1 MRPRGAAPRWTN
13 LPVVDDFPAKI
24 AGLLE
29 TWTEKIRAMTVDR
42 AAKVLT
48 YMALGLV
55 ALTLVSMALLFV
67 FVGLFRILGE
77 VTHKVCDCTSYM
89 EITYAIIGGLFLLF
103 GALLWSKRIAKEPET
118 GAEQES

>member
-1 MRPRGAAPRWTN
+1 M
-13 LPVVDDFPAKI
+13 DDFPAKI
-24 AGLLE
+24 ADLLE
-29 TWTEKIRAMTVDR
+29 TWTDKIRSMTVDR

-55 ALTLVSMALLFV
+55 ALTLVSMALLFM

-89 EITYAIIGGLFLLF
+89 EITYAVIGGLFLLL
-103 GALLWSKRIAKEPET
+103 GALLWSKRIAKESET
-118 GAEQES
+118 TAGAEQES